1 MPQGAGRYPAAGT
14 RWHPGGVTQ
23 HRLVLLRHAKAEP
36 AGVVVDHE
44 RPLALAGRRQASAA
58 GAALAA
64 AGLAPT
70 HVLCS
75 SALRTRQ
82 TWDLVRTALLVA
94 GAAEPDVRVSD
105 ELYDAS
111 TGDLTTVLRGMPAD
125 AATVLV
131 VGHEP
136 TMSHA
141 AGVLAGAGSDDEVVA
156 RVQAGVGT
164 ASWSV
169 LEVDDGW
176 DALAPHALRL
186 VSLDRPA

>member
-1 MPQGAGRYPAAGT
+1 MNP
-14 RWHPGGVTQ
+14 

-36 AGVVVDHE
+36 AGVLPDHE

-82 TWDLVRTALLVA
+82 TWDLARTALAAA
-94 GAAEPDVRVSD
+94 GAPDAVVTVTD
-105 ELYDAS
+105 DLYDAT
-111 TGDLTTVLRGMPAD
+111 TGDLVAAVQAVPAD
-125 AATVLV
+125 AVTVLV

-141 AGVLAGAGSDDEVVA
+141 AATLAGDGSDAEVVA
-156 RVQAGVGT
+156 RVQRGVPT

-169 LEVDDGW
+169 LELDGGW
-176 DALAPHALRL
+176 EATAPGGLRL
-186 VSLDRPA
+186 VHLATRD